1 MLLCTFSRE
10 YQLSDFSKRCICVM
24 QRRFPKG
31 NVKLC
36 LQEMMARI
44 AGNTPHVE
52 NESSISLS
60 LESQISLPLFP
71 SLTTQE
77 RHKTR
82 GSKHQCGQSVLQSGN
97 VDLEELYCRFHLHLP
112 TSLI

>member
-1 MLLCTFSRE
+1 MLLCTLSRE

-36 LQEMMARI
+36 LQEIMGRI

-52 NESSISLS
+52 KESSISLS
-60 LESQISLPLFP
+60 LESQHSLPLFP
-71 SLTTQE
+71 SLITQG

-82 GSKHQCGQSVLQSGN
+82 GSKHQCGKSLLQTEN
-97 VDLEELYCRFHLHLP
+97 VGVEELYCRVHLHLP